1 MEDNRDYKKVQ
12 KFYFAEEGQLVVES
26 NKGVWVDGEQY
37 VKMYGSFVCNAKTMG
52 MIIQAMKGHPVEIGV
67 EEIVR
72 HSRDNI
78 VDELLNIYQHTIEH
92 YCVLGVDGT
101 RIDEYLTGLAEKKF
115 TNYEIEQAKKD
126 KEDWHKIAEQNIND
140 YNKTLGEHRKLMA
153 IVEDHNDLPWYK
165 RFKKIKY

>member
-12 KFYFAEEGQLVVES
+12 KFYFTEEGQLVVES

-52 MIIQAMKGHPVEIGV
+52 AIIAKLKGITVEVGNINTYINHNREYYDIKRGADIL
-67 EEIVR
+67 EEQ
-72 HSRDNI
+72 S
-78 VDELLNIYQHTIEH
+78 

-115 TNYEIEQAKKD
+115 TNYESEQANKD
-126 KEDWHKIAEQNIND
+126 KEEWRKIAEERD
-140 YNKTLGEHRKLMA
+140 KTLREYRNLMA
-153 IVEDHNDLPWYK
+153 IISDHNALPWYK

>member
-12 KFYFAEEGQLVVES
+12 KFYFTEEGQLVVES

-115 TNYEIEQAKKD
+115 TNYEIEQANKD
-126 KEDWHKIAEQNIND
+126 KEEWRKIAEEN
-140 YNKTLGEHRKLMA
+140 NKTLREYRNLMA
-153 IVEDHNDLPWYK
+153 IVEDYNNLPWYK